1 MGVQLKPLANRQM
14 RRFTRGF
21 CVSHVPLCI
30 VALEIGKNRLRVPDI
45 SLLNSIIQNYVRGV
59 KSMLTI
65 PGRIE
70 EIKQNIVSLAIQ
82 AYNRFDTDEKPD
94 EMSEEELLLREIEQT
109 KKELRDSENYF
120 NNVTDPSLL
129 EHASYLLEANERKF
143 RYLLSTARRKG
154 IKGRIKSKE

>member
-1 MGVQLKPLANRQM
+1 M
-14 RRFTRGF
+14 
-21 CVSHVPLCI
+21 
-30 VALEIGKNRLRVPDI
+30 
-45 SLLNSIIQNYVRGV
+45 LNNIIQDYVRGV

-82 AYNRFDTDEKPD
+82 AYDRFDTDEKPD

>member
-1 MGVQLKPLANRQM
+1 VLLNFPCIIAVQ
-14 RRFTRGF
+14 T
-21 CVSHVPLCI
+21 
-30 VALEIGKNRLRVPDI
+30 GKNRVRVPDI
-45 SLLNSIIQNYVRGV
+45 SVLNIIIQNYVRGV

-82 AYNRFDTDEKPD
+82 AYSRFDTDEKED
-94 EMSEEELLLREIEQT
+94 ETSEEELLLREIEQT
-109 KKELRDSENYF
+109 KKELKDSENYF

-154 IKGRIKSKE
+154 IKGRVKSKE